1 MKFLIIVIS
10 MLSLLSC
17 GSKTENKDKNN
28 PPNKP
33 ELEEVVNIEAYTAEQ
48 ITSRCGT
55 APMGISILGKWT
67 SDLGEGVYPNMLLD
81 FEFLENQIVKV
92 GVSCKVNEVDY
103 NYKMI
108 QTRYQLVEDQL
119 SFSFDKPVTFTMEE
133 DGVDCRLDYLNKKHK
148 LGSQGECLSIQFSS
162 EKVFLVRN

>member
-1 MKFLIIVIS
+1 MKFLIIAVS
-10 MLSLLSC
+10 TLSLLSC
-17 GSKTENKDKNN
+17 GSQSDNNDKNN
-28 PPNKP
+28 SPNKP
-33 ELEEVVNIEAYTAEQ
+33 EVEEVVNTQAYTAEQ
-48 ITSRCGT
+48 ITSRCGIS
-55 APMGISILGKWT
+55 PMGMSILGEWT

-108 QTRYQLVEDQL
+108 QTRYQLVGDQL
-119 SFSFDKPVTFTMEE
+119 SFSFEKPVIFTMEE

-148 LGSQGECLSIQFSS
+148 LGSQGECISIQISN